1 MVTFQ
6 LGGRVLGQSLLTSP
20 VGNKGGREGI
30 DMGDRNK
37 TRSELIQELAAL
49 RQQLAT
55 LQAAQLRG
63 EQVEQVLRASELRF
77 RTVADFTYDWEYWIS
92 PEQSFL
98 YVSPSCQRFTG
109 YSAEEFMQDPTL
121 MERLVHPDD
130 RALIEK
136 HLGVEF
142 DSHEVLSLDFRL
154 VTRQGEERWVGHICQ
169 PIFDESGQWLGRRA
183 SNRDITRRKH
193 IEGELV
199 ILSRAMEQTADLV
212 MITDPQGYL
221 EYVNP
226 AFEALTGYAKQEV
239 VGRKSNFVKSGHHP
253 PQFYERLWETIRTG
267 QVFRHIFVN
276 KKRNGELY
284 YEEKIISPV
293 KDEHGQITH
302 FVSTGRDVT
311 ALRQAEESL
320 RESERE
326 RTRFANQLQTAAE
339 VSTQLA
345 AILDIE
351 QLLYNVVTLLQQRFN
366 LYHVHVYLLNEAGDD
381 LLMRVGSGEIG
392 RLLRQRGHHI
402 PLNQEQ
408 SLVAW
413 AARQRQVVTVDN
425 VNLEPA
431 YLANPLLPETRSEVA
446 LPLVV
451 SGRVVGVLD
460 MQDSRP
466 ARFTQSDLDVFN
478 TLAGQIAVAL
488 DNAHLFEQ
496 QRRVER
502 ELRETKD
509 QLETILQGIA
519 DGIMVFDQTERLLY
533 VNEAAARATGYA
545 SVQDMLE
552 ATLAEIQR
560 KFEFMNESGQSFS
573 PAQLP
578 HRRALQGAQN
588 PVEILRARNTET
600 GQERW
605 SVVKSTP
612 ILDEQG
618 RVKLAVT
625 ITHDITKR
633 KQAEQALRRYA
644 LRLQTLHRIDRDIL
658 AARLPETIAQVALEY
673 IRQMLP
679 CIRASVVEFDFD
691 YRPVRLLAIYP
702 NGENEI
708 PSEILMSPQ
717 AFHIERL
724 KQGRLHV
731 VPDMALLTHP
741 SRLEKTLL
749 DDGINTYVDVPLL
762 VQGEL
767 IGSLNIAADCPNT
780 FSADHLDIAEEIA
793 VSVAIAIQHAR
804 LYEQSQQDAETK
816 ARLLHEVNHRVKNN
830 LAAIVGLLYI
840 EQHHL
845 KNQPTCQAIISDLIN
860 RIEGLAT
867 VHHLLSESHW
877 SPLPLTDV
885 AEQIIHSVLQTLPP
899 GHRIVPKVFADRFIT
914 VNSKQANN
922 LAMVINELATNT
934 VKHAVSRQPVV
945 SIQVDISQEDETVV
959 LEYRDDGPGF
969 PASILETKQGNIG
982 IYLIENIVRG
992 DLHGDVSFRNEHGG
1006 VVTVRFKGGG

>member
-1 MVTFQ
+1 
-6 LGGRVLGQSLLTSP
+6 
-20 VGNKGGREGI
+20 
-30 DMGDRNK
+30 MGDRTK
-37 TRSELIQELAAL
+37 TKSELIHELAVL
-49 RQQLAT
+49 RQQVAILE
-55 LQAAQLRG
+55 AAQLRG
-63 EQVEQVLRASELRF
+63 EQTEQVLRASELRF
-77 RTVADFTYDWEYWIS
+77 RTVADFTHDWEYWIS
-92 PEQSFL
+92 PERSYL
-98 YVSPSCQRFTG
+98 YVSPSCQRITG
-109 YSAEEFMQDPTL
+109 YAAEEFLQDPTL

-136 HLGVEF
+136 HLRVEF
-142 DSHEVLSLDFRL
+142 DSHEALSLDFRL

-193 IEGELV
+193 IEAELV

-212 MITDPQGYL
+212 MITDPEGYL

-226 AFEALTGYAKQEV
+226 AFESLTGYSKQEV

-253 PQFYERLWETIRTG
+253 PHFYEQLWETIRAG

-293 KDEHGQITH
+293 KDEQGQITY

-311 ALRQAEESL
+311 ALRQVEESL

-326 RTRFANQLQTAAE
+326 RTRFATQLQTAAE

-402 PLNQEQ
+402 PLNREQ

-413 AARQRQVVTVDN
+413 AARQRQVVAVDN
-425 VNLEPA
+425 VKLEPTF
-431 YLANPLLPETRSEVA
+431 LANPLLPETRSEVA

-496 QRRVER
+496 QRRVEM

-509 QLETILQGIA
+509 QLEAILQGIA
-519 DGIMVFDQTERLLY
+519 DGIMVVDKAERLLY
-533 VNEAAARATGYA
+533 VNETAARASGYA
-545 SVQDMLE
+545 SAQAMLGVTP
-552 ATLAEIQR
+552 ADFQR
-560 KFEFMNESGQSFS
+560 KFEFMGESGQSFS
-573 PAQLP
+573 LAQLP

-588 PVEILRARNTET
+588 PVEILRSRNTET

-605 SVVKSTP
+605 SVVKAKP
-612 ILDEQG
+612 IFDEQG
-618 RVKLAVT
+618 QVKFAVT

-633 KQAEQALRRYA
+633 KQAEEALRRYA
-644 LRLQTLHRIDRDIL
+644 LRLQTLHKIDRDIL

-691 YRPVRLLAIYP
+691 FKMVRILAIHT
-702 NGENEI
+702 NGKTEI

-717 AFHIERL
+717 VFHIERL
-724 KQGRLHV
+724 KQGQLHI
-731 VPDMALLTHP
+731 VPDMTLLTHP
-741 SRLEKTLL
+741 SPLEKTLR
-749 DDGINTYVDVPLL
+749 DEGINTYVNVPLI

-767 IGSLNIAADCPNT
+767 IGSLNIAADCPNA
-780 FSADHLDIAEEIA
+780 FSAEDLDIAEEIA
-793 VSVAIAIQHAR
+793 ISVAIAIQHAR
-804 LYEQSQQDAETK
+804 LYEQAQQDAETK

-845 KNQPTCQAIISDLIN
+845 KNQPTCQGIISDLIN
-860 RIEGLAT
+860 RVEGLAT

-877 SPLPLTDV
+877 SPVPLTDV

-899 GHRIVPKVFADRFIT
+899 GHRIVPQVFADRFIT
-914 VNSKQANN
+914 VTPKQANN

-934 VKHAVSRQPVV
+934 VKHAVPQQPVV
-945 SIQVDISQEDETVV
+945 SIQVNISQEDEIVV

-1006 VVTVRFKGGG
+1006 VVTVRFKVGG